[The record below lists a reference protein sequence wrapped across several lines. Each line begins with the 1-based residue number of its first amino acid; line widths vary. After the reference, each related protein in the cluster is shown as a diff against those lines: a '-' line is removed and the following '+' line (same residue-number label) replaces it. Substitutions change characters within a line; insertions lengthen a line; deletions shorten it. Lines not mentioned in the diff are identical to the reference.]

1 MNKADKQYALNL
13 EHILQSFSTIFCP
26 ENSGMS
32 EEESLKKEEKEEL
45 KKNYASVVELVD
57 TRDLKSLAS

>member
-32 EEESLKKEEKEEL
+32 EEESLKKEGKEEL
-45 KKNYASVVELVD
+45 KKFMHRWWNW
-57 TRDLKSLAS
+57 